1 MTSRLQQRLS
11 ALERD
16 RRSDPASWWGL
27 PLDEWP
33 DGAIV
38 AFLAEKHGWPP
49 GYEPTDAELESF
61 LAEGDAV

>member
-11 ALERD
+11 ALGRD
-16 RRSDPASWWGL
+16 RRSDLAWWWGL

-38 AFLAEKHGWPP
+38 ALLAEKNDWPP

-61 LAEGDAV
+61 LSDSNAA